1 MVLAAYEYN
10 LLCNPFAATVSN
22 RDDISAI
29 TRDDSKAAIYLGP
42 RATSASLSPSHCP
55 CILGAY
61 EYGLHVATGY
71 GTSSPSIHL
80 STTTATRPGT
90 MANPPE
96 SQPLELNEA
105 PIYSGFWSTAYD
117 CDVSL
122 CLHLATS
129 AQLLRAESKTSGDRC
144 IWALWGEQINRVSRE
159 GSAARGRGRIY
170 GRVEALEELAIC
182 GTTDEE

>member
-29 TRDDSKAAIYLGP
+29 TRDDSKPLYI
-42 RATSASLSPSHCP
+42 SAPGRQVHHFLP
-55 CILGAY
+55 LVARVFWGAY

-90 MANPPE
+90 MANQPE

-105 PIYSGFWSTAYD
+105 PIYSGF
-117 CDVSL
+117 
-122 CLHLATS
+122 
-129 AQLLRAESKTSGDRC
+129 
-144 IWALWGEQINRVSRE
+144 
-159 GSAARGRGRIY
+159 
-170 GRVEALEELAIC
+170 
-182 GTTDEE
+182 

>member
-42 RATSASLSPSHCP
+42 RATSASLFPSRCP

-71 GTSSPSIHL
+71 GTSSLSIHL

-144 IWALWGEQINRVSRE
+144 IWALWGS
-159 GSAARGRGRIY
+159 
-170 GRVEALEELAIC
+170 
-182 GTTDEE
+182 TDQQSF